1 MSQSKSLTNISE
13 ETTGSVSIS
22 TPPLTSISTSI
33 GIWTDVGEETQART
47 GTPGY
52 LPVELL
58 RTSVEAGPE
67 NDVFS
72 FGVLMLEVLVLREL
86 WENNM
91 FAHSVS
97 HVMFSQP
104 QG

>member
-1 MSQSKSLTNISE
+1 MS
-13 ETTGSVSIS
+13 G
-22 TPPLTSISTSI
+22 
-33 GIWTDVGEETQART
+33 
-47 GTPGY
+47 
-52 LPVELL
+52 
-58 RTSVEAGPE
+58 EAGPE

-97 HVMFSQP
+97 QAKPGNEKGKGKGGACSLTQAWW
-104 QG
+104 